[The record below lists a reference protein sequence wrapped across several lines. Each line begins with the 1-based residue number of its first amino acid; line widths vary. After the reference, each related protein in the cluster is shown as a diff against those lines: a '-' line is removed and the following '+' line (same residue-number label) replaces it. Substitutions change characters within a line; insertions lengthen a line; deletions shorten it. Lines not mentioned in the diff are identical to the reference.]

1 MCTQGQDLLK
11 HAQDQEVRMGNKY
24 SFDIVSTVDL
34 QEVDNAVNQAKREM
48 QQRYD
53 FKGSKSSIDYNKQEK
68 TITILA
74 DDDYKLKAIK
84 DILSGRLIKRDISP
98 RAISFAEGQKAHGD
112 MMRLAGTINDGIP
125 KDRAKEI
132 VKIIK
137 DMKNKAQAQIQDDA
151 VRVISD
157 KKDVLQEIIAHLKSL
172 DFPIPLQFTN
182 YR

>member
-1 MCTQGQDLLK
+1 
-11 HAQDQEVRMGNKY
+11 MGNKF

-34 QEVDNAVNQAKREM
+34 QEIDNAANQAKREM

-53 FKGSKSSIDYNKQEK
+53 FKGSKSSIDFNKAEK

-98 RAISFAEGQKAHGD
+98 RAISFDEAQKAHGD
-112 MMRLAGTINDGIP
+112 MMRTVGAINDGIP

-137 DMKNKAQAQIQDDA
+137 DMKVKAQAQIQEDA
-151 VRVISD
+151 VRVISE
-157 KKDVLQEIIAHLKSL
+157 KKDVLQEIITHIRAL